1 MITRSHCRHVDYEL
15 TVEDF
20 EIIPNGII
28 GDYHII
34 HQHFVCLDCG
44 AIGNRTYRMP
54 IEITW
59 NGNQTTLNFE
69 EE

>member
-15 TVEDF
+15 TAEDL
-20 EIIPNGII
+20 ELHETYN
-28 GDYHII
+28 II

-44 AIGNRTYRMP
+44 AIGERTYRIP
-54 IEITW
+54 NNIIW
-59 NGNQTTLNFE
+59 NGHQSKLNFE

>member
-1 MITRSHCRHVDYEL
+1 MITRMHCRHVDYEL
-15 TVEDF
+15 TAEDL
-20 EIIPNGII
+20 EIFPNDII
-28 GDYHII
+28 GDYNII

-44 AIGNRTYRMP
+44 AIGELTYRIP
-54 IEITW
+54 NKISW